1 MTLRRPESTRQEHNE
16 RRRYQMSVL
25 HTAECEQYLLA
36 GQQIPAVAP
45 MALEFQVMSD
55 AEIWAVYYDRLDEDH
70 GTAYEA
76 FLLGLFHLLTP
87 EVGRG

>member
-1 MTLRRPESTRQEHNE
+1 
-16 RRRYQMSVL
+16 MSAL

-45 MALEFQVMSD
+45 MALEFQGMSD

-87 EVGRG
+87 EVKR